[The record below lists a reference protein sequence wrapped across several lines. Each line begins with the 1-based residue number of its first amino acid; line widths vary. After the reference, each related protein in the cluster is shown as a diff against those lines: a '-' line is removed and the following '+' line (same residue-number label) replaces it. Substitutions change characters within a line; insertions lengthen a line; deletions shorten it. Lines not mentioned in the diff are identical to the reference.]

1 MAVTNISSKFTFSD
15 DV

>member
-1 MAVTNISSKFTFSD
+1 MAVTNISSKLTFSD